1 MMLLKLFYNMSSY
14 CMYSNLFSINILR
27 RMQYN
32 LRLFFCPI
40 NEVFTREL
48 LKHLLD

>member
-1 MMLLKLFYNMSSY
+1 MMLLKLFYNVSSY
-14 CMYSNLFSINILR
+14 CMYSNLFSINVLR
-27 RMQYN
+27 RMQHS
-32 LRLFFCPI
+32 LRFFCPI